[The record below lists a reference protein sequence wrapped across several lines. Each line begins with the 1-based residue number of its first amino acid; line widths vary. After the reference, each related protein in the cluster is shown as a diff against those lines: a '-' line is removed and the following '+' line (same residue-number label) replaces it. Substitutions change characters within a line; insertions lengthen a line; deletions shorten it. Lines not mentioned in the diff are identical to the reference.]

1 MNYHGTYIILTLRSL
16 LVIIAFMNHLLTGR
30 RTFAAITWLLA
41 GLVLIGGLLNSRP
54 AMKGALVNAEERS
67 LEFELGDDDK
77 NDSREQDF
85 VDQIH
90 IGDRTSSQVWYKV
103 QERTFS
109 PVPQTELDSHSVR
122 GPPCC

>member
-1 MNYHGTYIILTLRSL
+1 VLM
-16 LVIIAFMNHLLTGR
+16 
-30 RTFAAITWLLA
+30 A
-41 GLVLIGGLLNSRP
+41 GSLNSLP
-54 AMKGALVNAEERS
+54 AMKGALVNAEERAV
-67 LEFELGDDDK
+67 EFEPGDEDK

-103 QERTFS
+103 QEWTFS